1 MPEQDDRKEPRT
13 AVEEV
18 LREVEEA
25 ERRTRE
31 ESAERRRHRGEA
43 GDAITPNPE
52 AQEESRGD

>member
-25 ERRTRE
+25 EHRTRE
-31 ESAERRRHRGEA
+31 ESAERRRHRGAA
-43 GDAITPNPE
+43 GDAITPNTE